1 MADPD
6 AIIIGS
12 GHNALCAALYLV
24 EAGWRVLILE
34 QSSEIGGG
42 LRTAALTGAGY
53 RHDLYAT
60 NVGAFL
66 ASPVQR
72 DFGEA
77 LAQTGLTFLRHD
89 RPFASAFADGR
100 SLPVFSD
107 PARTAGEI
115 SAFSSRDSERWHR
128 TAELFGRIGPHIL
141 SLPRSAM
148 PSMKAAGHLLPLLAR
163 PSDAVR
169 AARLAIMTCGGWT
182 REMFETPEVR
192 ALLTPWAFHTDLGP
206 DDPGGAA
213 FAFIAAF
220 SAAQHGMVVPQG
232 GAGALSDALANV
244 LRARGAQIMVGT
256 KIARIDIRDGVATAV
271 RTASGERFVARR
283 AVVAGIAPSAL
294 IDEML
299 PSDTLPTSAAR
310 LRNFVN
316 GPATFVLHLALRDAL
331 QWRAR
336 EDLSQFFYVHLN
348 GEPELISATLR
359 QAKQGLIPDRPMI
372 IVGQPTVVD
381 PTRAPAGHH
390 VARLHVRCV
399 PRIILGDV
407 SGTIVERDWAA
418 AAGSFTQRL
427 LSLLSEHVSNLDNVL
442 HDHAWMSPEDIER
455 DNPNMSAGDCSG
467 GSHHLR
473 QHYFLRPAL
482 GWSRHR
488 TPIRNLYLTGAATWP
503 GAGIHGHSGYLAAQ
517 EILTQSNR

>member
-1 MADPD
+1 MADPE

-24 EAGWRVLILE
+24 EAGWRVLVLE
-34 QSSEIGGG
+34 QSSDIGGG
-42 LRTAALTGAGY
+42 LRTASLTGSGY

-72 DFGEA
+72 DFGEE
-77 LAQTGLTFLRHD
+77 LARTGLAFLRHD
-89 RPFASAFADGR
+89 RPFASAFRDGR

-107 PARTAGEI
+107 PARTASEI
-115 SAFSSRDSERWHR
+115 SAFSARDSERWR
-128 TAELFGRIGPHIL
+128 QTADLFSRIGPHVL
-141 SLPRSAM
+141 SLPRTAM
-148 PSMKAAGHLLPLLAR
+148 PSAAAARHLLPFLAR
-163 PSDAVR
+163 PGDAVR
-169 AARLAIMTCGGWT
+169 AARLALMTCGAWT

-232 GAGALSDALANV
+232 GAGALSQGLANV

-256 KIARIDIRDGVATAV
+256 RVSRIDIRDGIATAV
-271 RTASGERFVARR
+271 RIASGERFEARR
-283 AVVAGIAPSAL
+283 AIIAGIAPSAL
-294 IDEML
+294 INEML
-299 PSDTLPTSAAR
+299 SPDALPPSAAR
-310 LRNFVN
+310 LRHFVN
-316 GPATFVLHLALRDAL
+316 GPATFVLHLALRNAL

-336 EDLSQFFYVHLN
+336 EDLSQFFYVHIN
-348 GEPELISATLR
+348 GEPDLISATLR

-372 IVGQPTVVD
+372 VVSQPTAVD

-399 PRIILGDV
+399 PRIILDDAG
-407 SGTIVERDWAA
+407 GTIVERDWTAA
-418 AAGSFTQRL
+418 SGPFTQRL
-427 LSLLSEHVSNLDNVL
+427 LSLLAEHVSNLDEVL
-442 HDHAWMSPEDIER
+442 HDYAWMSPEDIER
-455 DNPNMSAGDCSG
+455 DNPNMGAGDCSG

-517 EILTQSNR
+517 EILARSNR